1 MARPARGLSPDA
13 RLRAEVAAL
22 LRGRNAH
29 VDPETALGGVPPDRV
44 DDRAGSEHS
53 LWELAWHLRFTQ
65 ADILEF
71 SRSAD
76 YAEKAWPDD
85 YWPDGPTPPG
95 AWAETVR
102 AFLADRDALVGL
114 AETGDLTAGLPWA
127 PGYTLLRELLLAAD
141 HNAYHLGQVVAL
153 RRRLGLWPPE

>member
-1 MARPARGLSPDA
+1 MDRPSRDLAPDA
-13 RLRAEVAAL
+13 RLRAEVVAL

-29 VDPETALGGVPPDRV
+29 VDAEAALADVPPDRV
-44 DDRAGSEHS
+44 DDRAGGEHS
-53 LWELAWHLRFTQ
+53 LWELTWHLRFTQ

-71 SRSAD
+71 SRSAAYRD
-76 YAEKAWPDD
+76 KDWPGD
-85 YWPDGPTPPG
+85 YWPDGPAPPG
-95 AWAETVR
+95 AWDGTAA

-114 AETGDLTAGLPWA
+114 AETGDLTAELEWA

-153 RRRLGLWPPE
+153 RRRLGLWPPG